1 MFTNAHNQTN
11 QDSIM
16 DYQDEFEHYVSNL
29 NSNDAELA
37 RRVRNDYLRKGKTM
51 RFVWLAFQQLKGR
64 SISKYFYM
72 MFSVDY
78 LHQIQEQYFWSM
90 AEDLDNIIFNRIADA
105 DGLQLISQYLDVE
118 AYRRAE
124 RNALYKNIGNH
135 EAYRNDVLHWL
146 AESLSS
152 LSPADLSA
160 LDNIVNRINEKGG
173 KQNESESE

>member
-16 DYQDEFEHYVSNL
+16 NYQNEFECYLKTLDNNHTV
-29 NSNDAELA
+29 LA
-37 RRVRNDYLRKGKTM
+37 RKVRNDYLRKGKTM
-51 RFVWLAFQQLKGR
+51 RFVWLAFQQLNGR
-64 SISKYFYM
+64 SISQYYYM
-72 MFSVDY
+72 MFSADF
-78 LHQIQEQYFWSM
+78 LCQIQEHYLWSI
-90 AEDLDNIIFNRIADA
+90 AEDLDNMIFNRIADD
-105 DGLQLISQYLDVE
+105 DGIQLISQYLDVD

-124 RNALYKNIGNH
+124 RNALYQNRGNT

-146 AESLSS
+146 TENLSS

-173 KQNESESE
+173 KQNECESE